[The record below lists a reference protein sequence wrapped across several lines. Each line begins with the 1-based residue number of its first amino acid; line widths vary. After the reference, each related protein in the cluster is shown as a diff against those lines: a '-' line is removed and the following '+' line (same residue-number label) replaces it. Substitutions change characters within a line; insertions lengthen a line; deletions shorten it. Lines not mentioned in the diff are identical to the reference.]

1 MEIGN
6 QIKERRLE
14 LKLTQEGLA
23 NKLNVARSTV
33 SNWEIGRN
41 YPDIQL
47 IVLISN
53 ELELSLDKLLKE
65 KSTVVK
71 EIARDTQVRK
81 SQSRK
86 IKILS
91 ATIVLLVLAGIFG
104 IYKSYEY
111 QDVSSPDQ
119 IVSVKVQD
127 GRLDIV
133 TDLPFYLSV
142 VGYMVGNSP
151 GKNDTIEISL
161 SSKIDFSMENKQE
174 LSVETE
180 SLKEDMNIKEIK
192 KINFID
198 RNGIIKSFEF

>member
-91 ATIVLLVLAGIFG
+91 ATIVLLVLAG
-104 IYKSYEY
+104 K
-111 QDVSSPDQ
+111 
-119 IVSVKVQD
+119 
-127 GRLDIV
+127 
-133 TDLPFYLSV
+133 
-142 VGYMVGNSP
+142 
-151 GKNDTIEISL
+151 
-161 SSKIDFSMENKQE
+161 
-174 LSVETE
+174 
-180 SLKEDMNIKEIK
+180 
-192 KINFID
+192 
-198 RNGIIKSFEF
+198 